1 MVCDKAQL
9 QTIIDFWEITCKQ
22 GSLTFW
28 RKDDTKPDE
37 TLVEY
42 GFLSPP
48 SYEPLDIFWRV
59 TLQLEQLTTF
69 QGTFPLGDGEAS
81 IIRDTQTDRDLTT

>member
-69 QGTFPLGDGEAS
+69 QGTFPITDEAGS
-81 IIRDTQTDRDLTT
+81 NLLDNRFGKALTT